1 MPLSHHSN
9 LGYEAQNRA
18 YSAAQIKVF
27 THLDL
32 ITQLFLTRF
41 LIFLYVS
48 YSAGKMQA
56 IDTKHIKIGQFV

>member
-1 MPLSHHSN
+1 MGGGKIQKIQDFGQFTP
-9 LGYEAQNRA
+9 
-18 YSAAQIKVF
+18 AQIKVL
-27 THLDL
+27 TLLDL